1 MHVRIGLSL
10 LADLYLTFRYR
21 GAELSSADWRNILTE
36 GGGFSLPSALNSPD
50 GISLGNRPG
59 LLGYWAI
66 GLLGYVRSSLAGE
79 LIESRGTF
87 IHCAA
92 TKIRSKIY
100 GYANGRGK
108 NGKRGSSM
116 QSKYS
121 MSAG

>member
-59 LLGYWAI
+59 LLAYWAIGLLGYWAI
-66 GLLGYVRSSLAGE
+66 GLLGYWA
-79 LIESRGTF
+79 
-87 IHCAA
+87 
-92 TKIRSKIY
+92 
-100 GYANGRGK
+100 
-108 NGKRGSSM
+108 M
-116 QSKYS
+116 
-121 MSAG
+121 